1 VVTLRDL
8 RKGGELSSM
17 EKAADLKEND
27 VVLFDV
33 L

>member
-8 RKGGELSSM
+8 RKGDALSSK